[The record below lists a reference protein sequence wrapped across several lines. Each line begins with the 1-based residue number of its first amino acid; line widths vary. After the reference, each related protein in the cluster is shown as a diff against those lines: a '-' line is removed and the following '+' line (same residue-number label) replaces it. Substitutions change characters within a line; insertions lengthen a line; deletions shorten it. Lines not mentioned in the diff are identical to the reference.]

1 MTLEPR
7 SNQEKL
13 EDYILFALLSIIFLI
28 LYIIGG
34 TLVRFA
40 LLLFIG
46 TIVFGYVISKIIKI
60 FTESK
65 VGLSISYWGN
75 EILYTLFGIPILV
88 IAIFYLPVAVFL
100 MFFGKVNF
108 PVTDLIKWGTLA
120 ITVILQI
127 SSLTVFLI
135 RVRKD
140 KKSKEEQ
147 S

>member
-1 MTLEPR
+1 MTFDPR
-7 SNQEKL
+7 STQEKL
-13 EDYILFALLSIIFLI
+13 EDYVLFALLSIIFLI

-34 TLVRFA
+34 TFVRFV

-46 TIVFGYVISKIIKI
+46 VIVFSYVISKIVKI

-65 VGLSISYWGN
+65 VGLSVSYWGN
-75 EILYTLFGIPILV
+75 EILYTLFGIPLLV

-100 MFFGKVNF
+100 MFFGNTEF
-108 PVTDLIKWGTLA
+108 PVTDLIKWGTLV
-120 ITVILQI
+120 ITVTLQI

-140 KKSKEEQ
+140 KKSKEEE
-147 S
+147 